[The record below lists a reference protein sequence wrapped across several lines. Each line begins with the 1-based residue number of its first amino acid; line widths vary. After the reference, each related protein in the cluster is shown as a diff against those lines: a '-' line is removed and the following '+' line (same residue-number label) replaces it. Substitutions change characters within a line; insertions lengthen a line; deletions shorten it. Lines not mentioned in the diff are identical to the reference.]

1 LYEGKFIIA
10 LATTSAIWRSTGG
23 DQTRTAVAGSMDM
36 VAPFYI
42 ANTSSTTANVV
53 VSSASGAPA
62 LILPAGAVVLTV
74 NITNPS
80 TGANSTCNVG
90 YTPLIGVGPGQTT
103 TLGTNVPNAFVNN
116 ANVTTRQAIQIGGT
130 GGGTQLGNAANTTN
144 LVIVTAAIGTAG
156 AVGGPVTGS
165 IRYYVADS
173 TYGEE
178 IV

>member
-1 LYEGKFIIA
+1 MA

-23 DQTRTAVAGSMDM
+23 DTTRTAVAGSMDM
-36 VAPFYI
+36 IAPFYI
-42 ANTSSTTANVV
+42 ANTSASSNVV
-53 VSSASGAPA
+53 VSSATNAPA

-80 TGANSTCNVG
+80 TGANSTCNIGFTPIVG
-90 YTPLIGVGPGQTT
+90 NTGPGQSP

-116 ANVTTRQAIQIGGT
+116 ANVTTRQTINIGTAST
-130 GGGTQLGNAANTTN
+130 GGASLGNVANATN
-144 LVIVTAAIGTAG
+144 LIVVTSAIGTAG

-165 IRYYVADS
+165 IRYYVADP